1 MLFKQPYENMRLD
14 GKIWEILQRC
24 EDLKRKSMQT
34 LDLAPVKGELTVLC
48 FFLKIGTYSSGWW
61 LTYPSEK

>member
-34 LDLAPVKGELTVLC
+34 LDLAPVKGEFTGNKFSV
-48 FFLKIGTYSSGWW
+48 FFGKLVHTHLVGG
-61 LTYPSEK
+61 